1 MMLALAFALTW
12 LGLAAL
18 ALAMDRHAGRL
29 GCRRPALRPALRALG
44 LTALA
49 AALGCTLPCMEPAPA
64 LATWLGMLAPA
75 TLCSCKN
82 VHIAWAVPLAGSL
95 PVGFSRYTRTS
106 MAISRPCSSGGAAR
120 VRVRARSSFLTAL

>member
-75 TLCSCKN
+75 TLCTAAMLTWLQRPPVSGRS
-82 VHIAWAVPLAGSL
+82 ASGSA
-95 PVGFSRYTRTS
+95 SR
-106 MAISRPCSSGGAAR
+106 SRRQNQSH
-120 VRVRARSSFLTAL
+120 